1 MTNRF
6 FYPHSNDT
14 DANRSKNHPA
24 RKPAVPSFLKIGTA
38 EKRNPV
44 APGRPTPLDPAP
56 QPGRARAGT
65 RE

>member
-38 EKRNPV
+38 EKRNAYAIFTFLIKLFKPN
-44 APGRPTPLDPAP
+44 
-56 QPGRARAGT
+56 
-65 RE
+65 